1 MQDDPVVKLTPED
14 VLSNK
19 RDQASRKQVDAER
32 APEADKR
39 ETLSNS
45 ARGAAKNKRNGM
57 TQEFGSRRSKR
68 NHVGSKTRLN
78 YADDSDD
85 HVDNESDG
93 SETEELFTGRD
104 SAVPCRRNPTRAK
117 RANRYISRRVE
128 SAKENASSGMSRRLN
143 RESSTSVDSK
153 LRAASALDSR
163 RKGVK
168 SSNFRDAPVNDAA
181 LTRSSSAKRPRDVAR
196 TLPSSSCRTIARL
209 SVLGAIDR
217 LASREVASRS
227 TATSDGYVCRSC
239 AGLRRSFPTFSRL
252 AAHLVRCHRQLWSCS
267 TCKKRF
273 SSRRALHCHR
283 RAGHVLPGLVGRRC
297 AKSAA
302 AQNGGSGS
310 GSFSPGERLRT
321 RKARSGASH
330 EDSSSYNKCGWCGQR
345 FECRSELL
353 RHRDEV
359 HRRPKEAAEAL
370 MGKVR
375 RKVMREWSCSEK
387 GCNEHFKVKDKLR
400 EHMALVHPSVVFS
413 CPECRFKTQVEHF
426 LRR

>member
-1 MQDDPVVKLTPED
+1 
-14 VLSNK
+14 
-19 RDQASRKQVDAER
+19 
-32 APEADKR
+32 
-39 ETLSNS
+39 
-45 ARGAAKNKRNGM
+45 
-57 TQEFGSRRSKR
+57 
-68 NHVGSKTRLN
+68 
-78 YADDSDD
+78 
-85 HVDNESDG
+85 
-93 SETEELFTGRD
+93 
-104 SAVPCRRNPTRAK
+104 VPCRRNPTRAK

-128 SAKENASSGMSRRLN
+128 SAKENAASGMSERLN

-153 LRAASALDSR
+153 LRAASALDGR

-217 LASREVASRS
+217 LASREVEVVRRRHLTDTFADR
-227 TATSDGYVCRSC
+227 APAFVVRF
-239 AGLRRSFPTFSRL
+239 RRSPDSPLIWCAVTDSCGRVRRARNASVR
-252 AAHLVRCHRQLWSCS
+252 AAPCTAIVAPV
-267 TCKKRF
+267 TCFRV
-273 SSRRALHCHR
+273 SSGDAARSRRR
-283 RAGHVLPGLVGRRC
+283 RKMADPDRVRFRLPSACELVKLDR
-297 AKSAA
+297 
-302 AQNGGSGS
+302 
-310 GSFSPGERLRT
+310 ERVMRI
-321 RKARSGASH
+321 
-330 EDSSSYNKCGWCGQR
+330 
-345 FECRSELL
+345 
-353 RHRDEV
+353 
-359 HRRPKEAAEAL
+359 RRPTINAVGAVRGSSVDRNFSGTETRFIGDRRKLLEAL